1 MPSFGCEPDH
11 NVSSSMIYVYART
24 GNVDMALKLYDD
36 AKNEKWP
43 VRAVAFSALIKM
55 YAVFK
60 NLHPPSC
67 AKESSTCIGPTAGQ
81 MTFLFSG
88 FCLLLI
94 GAAGIR
100 PCNLAFGVDQ
110 FNPKTESGKKGINSF
125 FNWYYF
131 TFTFA
136 QMISLSLIVY
146 VQSSVSWAIGLG
158 IPAALM
164 LLAYVL
170 FFMGDKFSS
179 SRSICSSPDRS
190 IRLCR
195 MELRWFPS
203 FVWLFLGF
211 YWVTAGG
218 QSLTRVSPQLYWL
231 CITFLAFDVAIVVI
245 CVTAACLIGI
255 AVCCFLP
262 CILAILYAVTDQE
275 GATKEEIDL
284 LPKYKFRIIKEL
296 KKEGDAQES
305 SRGVMTECDSGSASE
320 HIIALEDAE
329 CCICLS
335 AYDDEA
341 ELRELPCNHHF
352 HCTCIDKW
360 LLINAT
366 CPLCKFNILS
376 TDNLQEV

>member
-1 MPSFGCEPDH
+1 MTH
-11 NVSSSMIYVYART
+11 NGAH
-24 GNVDMALKLYDD
+24 
-36 AKNEKWP
+36 
-43 VRAVAFSALIKM
+43 AVASYEGATLHFRSDPDDSVAIAPLTVPTFCEFSKLTMDYI
-55 YAVFK
+55 FW
-60 NLHPPSC
+60 LG
-67 AKESSTCIGPTAGQ
+67 STI
-81 MTFLFSG
+81 L
-88 FCLLLI
+88 
-94 GAAGIR
+94 
-100 PCNLAFGVDQ
+100 
-110 FNPKTESGKKGINSF
+110 K
-125 FNWYYF
+125 
-131 TFTFA
+131 
-136 QMISLSLIVY
+136 
-146 VQSSVSWAIGLG
+146 
-158 IPAALM
+158 
-164 LLAYVL
+164 
-170 FFMGDKFSS
+170 
-179 SRSICSSPDRS
+179 
-190 IRLCR
+190 
-195 MELRWFPS
+195 WFPS

-366 CPLCKFNILS
+366 RPLCKFNILS